1 MKADHLEILVEEPSM
16 EAFLQVLLPR
26 LLGNRATFAIHTYQG
41 KSDLLAKLGER
52 LRGYA
57 KWLPERSRI
66 VVVLDRDSDDCGVLK
81 RHLEKEVRAAGL
93 RSRSSSTDTSWQ
105 VVNRL
110 AIEELEAWYFG
121 EWSGVR
127 EAYPKVPLSIP
138 KQAAYRCPDA
148 IAGGTWEAFERILRR
163 AGYFSG
169 GLRKMECARAVA
181 KQIDPATSTSPSFV
195 IFRDALL
202 EAVT

>member
-1 MKADHLEILVEEPSM
+1 VKADHLEILVEEPSM
-16 EAFLQVLLPR
+16 EAFLQELLPR

-57 KWLPERSRI
+57 KWLPESSRI
-66 VVVLDRDSDDCGVLK
+66 VVVIDRDSDDCGVLK
-81 RHLEKEVRAAGL
+81 QSLEKEAHAAGL
-93 RSRSSSTDTSWQ
+93 RSRSSSTDAPWQ

-110 AIEELEAWYFG
+110 AIEELESWYFG

-169 GLRKMECARAVA
+169 GLRKLECARAVGSR
-181 KQIDPATSTSPSFV
+181 IDPAISTSPSFV

-202 EAVT
+202 EAIT

>member
-1 MKADHLEILVEEPSM
+1 MRAKHLEILVEEPSM
-16 EAFLQVLLPR
+16 EAFLQELLPR
-26 LLGNRATFAIHTYQG
+26 LLCDQATFAIYTHQG
-41 KSDLLAKLGER
+41 KSDLSAKLGER
-52 LRGYA
+52 LRAYA
-57 KWLPERSRI
+57 KWLPEHWRI
-66 VVVLDRDSDDCGVLK
+66 VVIVDRDSEDCQILK
-81 RHLEKEVRAAGL
+81 QRLESEADAAGL
-93 RSRSSSTDTSWQ
+93 RSRSSSADAPWQ

-110 AIEELEAWYFG
+110 AIEELESWYFG

-127 EAYPKVPLSIP
+127 KAYPKVPLSIP

-169 GLRKMECARAVA
+169 GLRKMECARAVG
-181 KQIDPATSTSPSFV
+181 KQIDPAISASPSFV

-202 EAVT
+202 EAIT